1 MEAETR
7 NAQTLLRAGN
17 HEEALHAASQLFEL
31 CTEAD
36 FQASIMLG
44 KHIQGCDFH
53 LSISSAERTG
63 SCHSD

>member
-17 HEEALHAASQLFEL
+17 HEEALQAASQLFEL

-36 FQASIMLG
+36 FQASTMIARPLG
-44 KHIQGCDFH
+44 PLEDEQQKKDRDYASQDD
-53 LSISSAERTG
+53 R
-63 SCHSD
+63 